1 MIFLSSVVVAIGSTI
16 TRKGLFRR
24 PLCYRVSL
32 WQGIHYY
39 FNMKSIGHRALS
51 LSAFILLVTI
61 ASGCASRTPT
71 ASPAPSDLLPALSR
85 QEIANSV
92 KTATAPWAVSPDF
105 STHIY
110 NKPLPLA
117 ATGGRE
123 VAILAGGCFWCLEA
137 AYELLPG
144 VEDVVSGY
152 IGGSVPRPSYEIVS
166 MDVTGHAEAVR
177 IVFDPSV
184 ITYDELLDIFWKIHD
199 PTTLNYQ
206 GYDVGSQY
214 RSAIYHVTEAQ
225 RTAAEKSIRTQQSNW
240 KDPIVTELVPA
251 GDFWIAEEYHQ
262 DFYRLNPEYGY
273 CVAVISPKLKKAGLE
288 Q

>member
-1 MIFLSSVVVAIGSTI
+1 
-16 TRKGLFRR
+16 
-24 PLCYRVSL
+24 
-32 WQGIHYY
+32 
-39 FNMKSIGHRALS
+39 MKSSGHRALS
-51 LSAFILLVTI
+51 IASFILLAIVV
-61 ASGCASRTPT
+61 SGCANRVSPKTETVTP
-71 ASPAPSDLLPALSR
+71 SGLLPTPSR
-85 QEIANSV
+85 LEIAAKV
-92 KTATAPWAVSPDF
+92 KAASAPWASSPAF
-105 STHIY
+105 STY
-110 NKPLPLA
+110 AYDKPLPLSA
-117 ATGGRE
+117 GNDKE

-137 AYELLPG
+137 AYELIPG

-152 IGGSVPRPSYEIVS
+152 IGGTVPRPSYEIVS

-184 ITYDELLDIFWKIHD
+184 ISYSELLDLFWKIHD

-214 RSAIYHVTEAQ
+214 RSAIYFVSETQ
-225 RTAAEKSIRTQQSNW
+225 RIAAGKSIKAQQTNW

-251 GDFWIAEEYHQ
+251 GDFWIAEKYHQ

-273 CVAVISPKLKKAGLE
+273 CVAVISPKLKKAGLK